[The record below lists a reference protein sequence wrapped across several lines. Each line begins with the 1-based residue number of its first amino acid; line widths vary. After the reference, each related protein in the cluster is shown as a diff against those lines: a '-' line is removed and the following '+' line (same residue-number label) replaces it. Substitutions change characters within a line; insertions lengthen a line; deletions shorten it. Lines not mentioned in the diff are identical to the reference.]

1 MRVSEKWLASGCV
14 RKPTT
19 LHWVREWAEI
29 EVEFTTIT
37 TCSAHNSHRTRR
49 IQMSTMPI
57 SIQGRH
63 KEDEWR
69 LTMNTGN
76 LGSKQSPLAFILLV
90 FLLTIPIYFLGSVTE
105 IELLPGLPIS
115 SLASF
120 CPALA
125 ALILRYREAG
135 IRGASDLMRR
145 VTDFRRMPSPLWFSV
160 AFLLQPSI
168 AAVVYVLMRLFD
180 YPLPVPEIP
189 LLRAFILFFPIMLA
203 ALGEE
208 LGWSGYALE
217 PLGERWNALPASLML
232 GAVWSIW
239 HFILF
244 RQAGRD
250 FTWIFWQSLM
260 LMASRVLN
268 VWLYY
273 RAGKSVAF
281 VAITHAML
289 NVSWLLF
296 PNGGSHYDPRLTSL
310 VSLAL
315 VIVVV
320 LKEGLGDL
328 GRQSSGVQHKRTHR
342 YISEG
347 W

>member
-1 MRVSEKWLASGCV
+1 MR
-14 RKPTT
+14 
-19 LHWVREWAEI
+19 I
-29 EVEFTTIT
+29 
-37 TCSAHNSHRTRR
+37 
-49 IQMSTMPI
+49 
-57 SIQGRH
+57 
-63 KEDEWR
+63 
-69 LTMNTGN
+69 GN
-76 LGSKQSPLAFILLV
+76 LGPKRSLLAFFLLV
-90 FLLTIPIYFLGSVTE
+90 FLLTIPVYVLGSVTE

-135 IRGASDLMRR
+135 FRGSSDLVRR
-145 VTDFRRMPSPLWFSV
+145 VVDFKRMPSPLWLSV
-160 AFLLQPSI
+160 AFLLQPFI

-217 PLGERWNALPASLML
+217 PLEERWNALTASLVL

-239 HFILF
+239 HFVLF

-250 FTWIFWQSLM
+250 LTWIFWQSLT
-260 LMASRVLN
+260 LIASRMLN
-268 VWLYY
+268 VWLFY
-273 RAGKSVAF
+273 RGGKSVAL

-296 PNGGSHYDPRLTSL
+296 PNGGSHYDPRLTAL
-310 VSLAL
+310 VSLPL

-320 LKEGLGDL
+320 LKEGLGNL
-328 GRQSSGVQHKRTHR
+328 GKQSNGAQLKKTRGFA
-342 YISEG
+342 SEG
-347 W
+347 